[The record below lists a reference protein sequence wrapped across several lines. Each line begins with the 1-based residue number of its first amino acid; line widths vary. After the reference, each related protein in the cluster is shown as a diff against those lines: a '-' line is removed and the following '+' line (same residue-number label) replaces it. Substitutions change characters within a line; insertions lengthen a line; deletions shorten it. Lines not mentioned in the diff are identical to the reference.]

1 MRLWRQL
8 KAKGNP
14 MFWPPVDGAL
24 LSCAMIIAM
33 NLLFLGAGVIAQL
46 FPAVAPHAQQSVLPI
61 VNLFTLAVIL
71 LWSILFGL
79 FWRQRKRNPLSR
91 TPGLI
96 VTYLFGHP
104 LVVLAYFNGVHSI
117 ITGLLLA
124 VTPAFGFVMSKNRHV
139 MNAMLIIWAEIIL
152 LAFAVSL
159 GWVADAPL
167 FGDTA
172 PNRFLT
178 PIWVFMQVLLAF
190 PVALGFLS
198 FTRQIVSALR
208 AREAQIRELS
218 RRDALTGVWNRGY
231 LGELMERELSL
242 AARNGLPLSLIVA
255 DLDHFKRINDEHGHA
270 AGDQALTNAARTL
283 RECVRQ
289 IDHLGRYGGEEFVIL
304 LPNCDAN
311 AAATIAERC
320 RQALAARPL
329 VAEQGLISVTASFG
343 VAGGLGDIDESALF
357 READLALYRA
367 KENGR
372 NRVEMADSVVMATA
386 QPA

>member
-33 NLLFLGAGVIAQL
+33 NLLFLVTGLIAQKI
-46 FPAVAPHAQQSVLPI
+46 PALAPHTQPSVLPI
-61 VNLFTLAVIL
+61 LNLFTLAVIL
-71 LWSILFGL
+71 LWSLLFAV
-79 FWRQRKRNPLSR
+79 FWRQRQRDRWSH

-124 VTPAFGFVMSKNRHV
+124 VAPAFGFVMFKNRHV
-139 MNAMLIIWAEIIL
+139 MNAMLIIWVEIIL
-152 LAFAVSL
+152 LAFAVSM
-159 GWVADAPL
+159 GWLRDAPL
-167 FGDTA
+167 FGDTT

-178 PIWVFMQVLLAF
+178 PIWVFMQVLIGF
-190 PVALGFLS
+190 PVAVGFLS

-208 AREAQIRELS
+208 SREAQIRELS

-231 LGELMERELSL
+231 LSELTARELSL

-270 AGDQALTNAARTL
+270 AGDQALISAARTL
-283 RECVRQ
+283 GECIREV
-289 IDHLGRYGGEEFVIL
+289 DHLGRYGGEEFVIL
-304 LPNCDAN
+304 LPNCDAD

-329 VAEQGLISVTASFG
+329 VTASGMVPVTASFG
-343 VAGGLGDIDESALF
+343 VASEVGRIDEDALF
-357 READLALYRA
+357 RHADQALYRA

-372 NRVEMADSVVMATA
+372 NRVETASANMTATMP
-386 QPA
+386 PA